1 MIDSAP
7 ILYVDLSSRRVW
19 TEPMGDGDRK
29 LLLGGR
35 GWAASTLWRLTSG
48 STKPDSPE
56 NPLILAA
63 GALAGTHAPSAGRL
77 TVVSLSPATRLY
89 LKSSSGEHFAHELR
103 FAGYSA
109 LVVIGKSEKPTC
121 LLIRDGEV
129 EIVDASE
136 IWGKDVRETT
146 LAVQELM
153 GANDAQVGCI
163 GPAGEKGVHF
173 SSLMF
178 NIYSAAARGGPGA
191 VMGSKNLKAIGVRG
205 SGVVKV
211 ADPKGFRDMVVTLRK
226 AVSQDSASHGLSEFG
241 TAGVVTGVNV
251 IQCFPTNNFQKSYL
265 EGYESISGEHLK
277 EAGYVKR
284 HAACASCGIGCHIYT
299 EVDSGTYA
307 GSYSGGPE
315 YETLAAFGGGCG
327 ITDPE
332 ALIRINEV
340 CNMLGLDTISAGS
353 VVQWVMETFE
363 RGLLSESDLDG
374 IGPRWGDVHA
384 VLKIISM
391 IAERRGF
398 GDVLARGV
406 AHAAEVV
413 GGDSWKWAIE
423 VKGLEQSRIET
434 RVRKGVA
441 LAFAVNPRG
450 PDHLYGWCVAESART
465 PEARILIGKICGDEK
480 YANPKLLEKRADIV
494 KWHEDVF
501 AAAECMGICIYTC
514 ILGYAL
520 GPEEMA
526 QMYNLATGSNLSE
539 DELMLVG
546 SRIVNLERCI
556 NVRRGASRADDRLPW
571 RLMNEPMGEGPHEG
585 MINSEQ
591 ELNQML
597 DEYYALRSW
606 NLATGIP
613 EAKGLRR
620 LGLGK
625 IADELESLR
634 GRSQ

>member
-191 VMGSKNLKAIGVRG
+191 VMGSKNLKAIAVRG
-205 SGVVKV
+205 S
-211 ADPKGFRDMVVTLRK
+211 RDLPVHDVPALR
-226 AVSQDSASHGLSEFG
+226 
-241 TAGVVTGVNV
+241 
-251 IQCFPTNNFQKSYL
+251 
-265 EGYESISGEHLK
+265 
-277 EAGYVKR
+277 
-284 HAACASCGIGCHIYT
+284 
-299 EVDSGTYA
+299 
-307 GSYSGGPE
+307 
-315 YETLAAFGGGCG
+315 
-327 ITDPE
+327 
-332 ALIRINEV
+332 
-340 CNMLGLDTISAGS
+340 
-353 VVQWVMETFE
+353 
-363 RGLLSESDLDG
+363 
-374 IGPRWGDVHA
+374 
-384 VLKIISM
+384 
-391 IAERRGF
+391 
-398 GDVLARGV
+398 
-406 AHAAEVV
+406 
-413 GGDSWKWAIE
+413 
-423 VKGLEQSRIET
+423 
-434 RVRKGVA
+434 
-441 LAFAVNPRG
+441 
-450 PDHLYGWCVAESART
+450 AESAK
-465 PEARILIGKICGDEK
+465 A
-480 YANPKLLEKRADIV
+480 YAYMKQHKFFKL
-494 KWHEDVF
+494 W
-501 AAAECMGICIYTC
+501 
-514 ILGYAL
+514 
-520 GPEEMA
+520 
-526 QMYNLATGSNLSE
+526 Q
-539 DELMLVG
+539 
-546 SRIVNLERCI
+546 
-556 NVRRGASRADDRLPW
+556 
-571 RLMNEPMGEGPHEG
+571 
-585 MINSEQ
+585 
-591 ELNQML
+591 
-597 DEYYALRSW
+597 
-606 NLATGIP
+606 
-613 EAKGLRR
+613 
-620 LGLGK
+620 
-625 IADELESLR
+625 
-634 GRSQ
+634 